1 MTRLS
6 HVVSLVLFA
15 AVFTLAADARAAA
28 LEDTAAVRGL
38 MDAGAPEL
46 ALTRIEA
53 LQPPDRATAAWAE
66 WEGLRC
72 EVLARLNRAA
82 DLLQRVNALPAAAAG
97 SLTRCFVEAAR
108 TAIIQSNPQIAR
120 KHLAH
125 MLWETSATPAE
136 VKAARAI
143 VIESFIAERRGEEAF
158 RSMLRYQQDY
168 QPLDRAVA
176 DRFADALLDLAQ
188 ERDAVNWLGR
198 TDEVTATRLRL
209 NLRGGVLSPEAV
221 IKQARAALARTPDPA
236 YWRAIDEAAVRS
248 RNNSLHVEALERLL
262 QGADTRNETA
272 TSSAA
277 DRLWN
282 AYTEI
287 ATDVG
292 NREQL
297 LMGDDGAWAD
307 FAARRLGSDPFLSR
321 AFYGFL
327 AQRAQNADIR
337 RNAQLQ
343 LAYSLSTSGLDHTA
357 LRLVQRPGF
366 ESEILDAQTRYLLG
380 TIAAKRNEA
389 ALALKLWDGL
399 AAPATMNAAEWQL
412 TLARMSLQAGEAEAS
427 KSTIERLLAGRTA
440 PSAELAQSI
449 LELAQEMLDLRALDA
464 AETVFELMIPI
475 VPESRAREVLF
486 GLARTQELRG
496 DWIAAAGSYLRSALL
511 AQGGATDALASQG
524 RLIAGL
530 NLTRAGLKNDAR
542 AQFEWILKNT
552 KEPDLVEAARRG
564 LRRL

>member
-15 AVFTLAADARAAA
+15 AIFTWAADARAAA
-28 LEDTAAVRGL
+28 LEDTVDARRML
-38 MDAGAPEL
+38 DAGAVEL

-72 EVLARLNRAA
+72 EGLARLNRLA
-82 DLLQRVNALPAAAAG
+82 DLLQRADALPPAAG
-97 SLTRCFVEAAR
+97 GPLTRCFVEAAR
-108 TAIIQSNPQIAR
+108 AAIVQSNPQIAR

-125 MLWETSATPAE
+125 VLWQTSATPAE

-143 VIESFIAERRGEEAF
+143 VIESFIVERRGEEAF

-221 IKQARAALARTPDPA
+221 IKQARAALARNPDPA

-262 QGADTRNETA
+262 QGADTRNERA
-272 TSSAA
+272 TSSTA

-282 AYTEI
+282 AYVEI

-292 NREQL
+292 NHEQL

-343 LAYSLSTSGLDHTA
+343 LAYSLSSSGLDHTA
-357 LRLVQRPGF
+357 LRLVQRHGF
-366 ESEILDAQTRYLLG
+366 EAQVLDPQTRYLLG
-380 TIAAKRNEA
+380 TIAAKRNEP

-399 AAPATMNAAEWQL
+399 AAPATVNAAEWQL
-412 TLARMSLQAGEAEAS
+412 TLARTSLQAGEAEAS

-475 VPESRAREVLF
+475 APENRAREVLF

-496 DWIAAAGSYLRSALL
+496 DWIGAAGSYLKSALL
-511 AQGGATDALASQG
+511 AQGGAMDALASQA
-524 RLIAGL
+524 RLLAGL

-542 AQFEWILKNT
+542 AQFEYILKNG
-552 KEPDLVEAARRG
+552 KEPALVEAARRG

>member
-6 HVVSLVLFA
+6 HVVFLLIFA

-28 LEDTAAVRGL
+28 FEDTAAVRRL

-53 LQPPDRATAAWAE
+53 LQPSDGATAAWAE

-72 EVLARLNRAA
+72 EVLAHLKRPA
-82 DLLQRVNALPAAAAG
+82 DLLQRVEALPATAAP
-97 SLTRCFVEAAR
+97 LTACFIEAAR
-108 TAIIQSNPQIAR
+108 AAIVQNSPQIAR
-120 KHLAH
+120 KHAARV
-125 MLWETSATPAE
+125 LWQTSATPAE
-136 VKAARAI
+136 VKAVRVIA
-143 VIESFIAERRGEEAF
+143 IESFIAERRGEDAF

-198 TDEVTATRLRL
+198 TDEVTATRMRL

-221 IKQARAALARTPDPA
+221 IKQARAALARNPDPA

-248 RNNSLHVEALERLL
+248 GNGSLHVEALERLL
-262 QGADTRNETA
+262 QSADARNEA
-272 TSSAA
+272 AVSAGA
-277 DRLWN
+277 QRLWQGYLDT
-282 AYTEI
+282 ASEI
-287 ATDVG
+287 G

-307 FAARRLGSDPFLSR
+307 YAARRLGSDPFLSR

-327 AQRAQNADIR
+327 AQRAQNADTR
-337 RNAQLQ
+337 HNAQLQ
-343 LAYSLSTSGLDHTA
+343 LAASLSTTGLDYTA

-366 ESEILDAQTRYLLG
+366 EAEALDAQTRYVLG
-380 TIAAKRNEA
+380 TMAAKRNES

-399 AAPATMNAAEWQL
+399 AAPATVNAAEWEL
-412 TLARMSLQAGEAEAS
+412 TLARTALQAGKAEAS
-427 KSTIERLLAGRTA
+427 ASTIERLLAGRTA
-440 PSAELAQSI
+440 TSAELAQSI
-449 LELAQEMLDLRALDA
+449 LNVAQEMLDLRALDA
-464 AETVFELMIPI
+464 AQTVFALLIPTA
-475 VPESRAREVLF
+475 PENRAREALF
-486 GLARTQELRG
+486 GLARTQELKG
-496 DWIAAAGSYLRSALL
+496 DSLAAADSYLRSALL
-511 AQGGATDALASQG
+511 AQSGASDPLASQG
-524 RLIAGL
+524 RLLAGV

-542 AQFEWILKNT
+542 AQFEWLLKNA
-552 KEPDLVEAARRG
+552 KDPALVEAARRG